1 MEVENEKEKE
11 PGKPGTSSE
20 GHLDKDKSSSEQTS
34 NGDQKLPAT
43 GHSTNW
49 LPLLGGILILLGI
62 RLRFITKR
70 V

>member
-1 MEVENEKEKE
+1 M
-11 PGKPGTSSE
+11 
-20 GHLDKDKSSSEQTS
+20 DKDKSSSEQTS

-70 V
+70 G